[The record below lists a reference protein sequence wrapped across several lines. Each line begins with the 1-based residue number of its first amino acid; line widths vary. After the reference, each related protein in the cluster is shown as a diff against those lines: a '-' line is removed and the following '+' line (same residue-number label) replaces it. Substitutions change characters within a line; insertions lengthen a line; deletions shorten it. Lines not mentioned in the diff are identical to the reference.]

1 MENVA
6 GPWPLPQRGSTEG
19 KRLPEP
25 WPEMGIHFIQKAKI
39 LVVPCIFSFFYV
51 KYTNGM
57 AIFVA
62 VCPWRIGRG
71 GKDLFAQPAVLW
83 NPIHAGVRG
92 SFAAGGLRRG
102 PRRVPPRHAPH
113 GCFWPSRGWFWI
125 TIPNC
130 AASRGGGRFTGREL
144 APPGQGEHHP
154 AGGTTLWKM
163 QNKTKWAPPQSS
175 R

>member
-51 KYTNGM
+51 KYNNGM

-92 SFAAGGLRRG
+92 PFAAGGLRRG
-102 PRRVPPRHAPH
+102 PRRVPPCHAPY
-113 GCFWPSRGWFWI
+113 GCSRSSRGRFWI

>member
-6 GPWPLPQRGSTEG
+6 GPWPLSQQGSTEEKDCQNLG
-19 KRLPEP
+19 
-25 WPEMGIHFIQKAKI
+25 QKWGYILSKGQNTGSALYFLIFLCKI
-39 LVVPCIFSFFYV
+39 YQW
-51 KYTNGM
+51 NGH
-57 AIFVA
+57 FVA

-113 GCFWPSRGWFWI
+113 GCFWPSRGRFWI